1 MVNKS
6 TPREGSMLEKRVAV
20 DLQKERDN
28 INFNAKEMQ
37 LFLYRF

>member
-1 MVNKS
+1 MVSKQ

-28 INFNAKEMQ
+28 INFNTKDMR